1 VAGRRSGSN
10 YRGLPLNLRPLLD
23 SGLLGAVQRSD
34 MLRSA
39 IAPAFLPHA
48 GGRGPNTTSPASCP
62 VQEWK
67 GIGVLYC
74 KETDPPEFRVVYPST
89 IPREVKNLVAEIF
102 SVGALE
108 WSVCSK

>member
-1 VAGRRSGSN
+1 
-10 YRGLPLNLRPLLD
+10 
-23 SGLLGAVQRSD
+23 
-34 MLRSA
+34 
-39 IAPAFLPHA
+39 
-48 GGRGPNTTSPASCP
+48 
-62 VQEWK
+62 
-67 GIGVLYC
+67 VLYC

>member
-1 VAGRRSGSN
+1 
-10 YRGLPLNLRPLLD
+10 
-23 SGLLGAVQRSD
+23 
-34 MLRSA
+34 
-39 IAPAFLPHA
+39 
-48 GGRGPNTTSPASCP
+48 

-89 IPREVKNLVAEIF
+89 IPREIKELVAEIF